1 MIHTNR
7 ARPVLA
13 EMLAANVTPCAP
25 GVDPR
30 ETSPPMLATARR
42 TRGVAARAAEPGA
55 MAPR

>member
-7 ARPVLA
+7 ARVVLA
-13 EMLAANVTPCAP
+13 EMLATNVTRCAP

-42 TRGVAARAAEPGA
+42 TRDVAARPAEPGA
-55 MAPR
+55 MGPR